1 MFMLERFPPLI
12 VGQICRWRFV

>member
-1 MFMLERFPPLI
+1 MLERFPPLI